1 MTLYEEV
8 HPQKQL
14 GNCIV
19 QQYFLQRLAALMPSS
34 VAPIVIADAGFRVPF
49 YREAE
54 RLGWRWVGR
63 VRGRDYVRLNHGWVS
78 CRTLFQ
84 RATGKPAALGEGDW
98 VRSNPLRALF
108 VLVRLVNKGRRGNTA
123 FGKHSHSEC

>member
-1 MTLYEEV
+1 
-8 HPQKQL
+8 
-14 GNCIV
+14 
-19 QQYFLQRLAALMPSS
+19 MPFS
-34 VAPIVIADAGFRVPF
+34 VAPIVIADVGFQVPF
-49 YREAE
+49 YREVE
-54 RLGWRWVGR
+54 RLGCRWVVR

-84 RATGKPAALGEGDW
+84 HATRKPAALGEGDW

-108 VLVRLVNKGRRGNTA
+108 VLVRLVNKGRRGNTV